1 MPELPHSPKLTDST
15 ALPAL
20 NAEEQQQVT
29 ALIAQIDIDDPL
41 MAIAYGANTMN
52 GISRFAE
59 TLMSEVR
66 AKNAGEVGQQI
77 TDLLQKVKGVDPNVF
92 GQSKSWLAGVPLI
105 GSLFNRV
112 ERTLLE
118 YQTLTRQVDA
128 LTQKLQQAQ
137 TGLLRNIA
145 TLEQL
150 FQRNRDFFQQITL
163 HIIAGKQKVELTE
176 NHELADAQTRAR
188 ETGDAMDAQR
198 VRDLLEAIQ
207 RFERRLH
214 DLLLSRT
221 LAIQTAPQIR
231 LMQSNSQSLAEKIQS
246 SILTTIPVWKSQM
259 VLGISLYSQRQ
270 AAQLQ
275 KDVAD
280 TTNQMLKRNAE
291 LLQSGSLETATQVER
306 SVIDIETLREVQT
319 RLLGTLEETLTIA
332 TDARHRRLEVE
343 QDLVSMEQEMKQ
355 RLAGIVQMKAALQDK
370 GETDETH

>member
-1 MPELPHSPKLTDST
+1 
-15 ALPAL
+15 
-20 NAEEQQQVT
+20 
-29 ALIAQIDIDDPL
+29 
-41 MAIAYGANTMN
+41 
-52 GISRFAE
+52 
-59 TLMSEVR
+59 
-66 AKNAGEVGQQI
+66 
-77 TDLLQKVKGVDPNVF
+77 
-92 GQSKSWLAGVPLI
+92 
-105 GSLFNRV
+105 
-112 ERTLLE
+112 
-118 YQTLTRQVDA
+118 
-128 LTQKLQQAQ
+128 
-137 TGLLRNIA
+137 
-145 TLEQL
+145 
-150 FQRNRDFFQQITL
+150 
-163 HIIAGKQKVELTE
+163 
-176 NHELADAQTRAR
+176 
-188 ETGDAMDAQR
+188 MDAQR
-198 VRDLLEAIQ
+198 VRDLLEAIE

-355 RLAGIVQMKAALQDK
+355 RLAGIVQMKAALQHK

>member
-1 MPELPHSPKLTDST
+1 MPELPRSPELTDST

-176 NHELADAQTRAR
+176 NHELADAQARAR

-291 LLQSGSLETATQVER
+291 LLQSGSIETATQVER

-332 TDARHRRLEVE
+332 LDARHRRLEVE